1 MACLNGCDGIGLIR
15 IENIYLRS
23 KILPNEKYLV
33 RQFTLLAEKTSGRAI
48 TLRLLDIGGDKQ
60 LPYLDIEA
68 EDDTFL
74 GLRGVRFLI
83 RYENI
88 LKAQLRAIY
97 IISKKYPIRILIP
110 MVTLPFEIQHIRDIA
125 DVCRQELAQEH
136 NDVFPIVPIGVMIET
151 PAAVVNIKEIV
162 KVSDFISI
170 GTNDL
175 IQYTM
180 ASSREN
186 TSVAHYYEKGAA
198 VIMDFI
204 SQCIVAANEQGI
216 ECGIC
221 GEMAGDERWIEQLIK
236 LGVRQ
241 VSVAPHRIPL
251 LKEEIRNISV
261 Q

>member
-1 MACLNGCDGIGLIR
+1 
-15 IENIYLRS
+15 
-23 KILPNEKYLV
+23 
-33 RQFTLLAEKTSGRAI
+33 LAEKAGGKEI
-48 TLRLLDIGGDKQ
+48 TMRLLDIGGDKK

-68 EDDTFL
+68 EDDPFL

-88 LKAQLRAIY
+88 LRAQLRAIF
-97 IISKKYPIRILIP
+97 IISKKYPLRILIP
-110 MVTLPFEIQHIRDIA
+110 MVTLPYEIQHIRDIA
-125 DVCRQELAQEH
+125 DDCRQKLAKEY

-162 KVSDFISI
+162 NVSDFIAI

-186 TSVAHYYEKGAA
+186 ENVAHYYEKGPA
-198 VIMDFI
+198 VIIDYI
-204 SQCIVAANEQGI
+204 SRCLHASHEKGI
-216 ECGIC
+216 ECCIC

-236 LGVRQ
+236 LGVRK
-241 VSVAPHRIPL
+241 VSVAPYRIPMI
-251 LKEEIRNISV
+251 KEQIRNISS
-261 Q
+261 QE